1 MQQAIKVYATAQ
13 ETIVNILLYTI
24 MERNIKNTMCV
35 CVYIYIYI
43 YITESKVKEFY
54 FLKFSNVYLFAS
66 FSKCNIHL
74 CFIKKKNLKLQV
86 SLTYHACELILILI

>member
-1 MQQAIKVYATAQ
+1 MQQAIKVYAIAQ

-24 MERNIKNTMCV
+24 MERNFKNNMCV
-35 CVYIYIYI
+35 CIYIYK
-43 YITESKVKEFY
+43 TGSKVKEFY

-74 CFIKKKNLKLQV
+74 CFI
-86 SLTYHACELILILI
+86 

>member
-24 MERNIKNTMCV
+24 MERNFKNNMCV

-43 YITESKVKEFY
+43 Y
-54 FLKFSNVYLFAS
+54 N
-66 FSKCNIHL
+66 
-74 CFIKKKNLKLQV
+74 
-86 SLTYHACELILILI
+86 